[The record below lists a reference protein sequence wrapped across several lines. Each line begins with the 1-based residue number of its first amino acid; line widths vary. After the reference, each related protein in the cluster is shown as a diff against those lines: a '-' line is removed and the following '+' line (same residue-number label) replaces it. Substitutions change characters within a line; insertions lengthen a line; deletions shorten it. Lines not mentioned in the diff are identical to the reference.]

1 MQVVEENEWRRWE
14 ESEKWKWHS
23 DYREKWAR
31 NLFLK
36 QKKRRIDLKAFW
48 QKIKVQQMMDEE
60 EARRESA
67 RERRYGKQ
75 RSGSRSAS
83 GLEYRRGADFMG
95 FYRLLGLGE
104 KLSSATADEI
114 KEAFRREA
122 MRLHP
127 DRNEGKDNKKVAEE
141 SFKKLQKA
149 YSVLND
155 PRQRNLYHKGQMS
168 DG

>member
-1 MQVVEENEWRRWE
+1 
-14 ESEKWKWHS
+14 
-23 DYREKWAR
+23 
-31 NLFLK
+31 
-36 QKKRRIDLKAFW
+36 
-48 QKIKVQQMMDEE
+48 
-60 EARRESA
+60 
-67 RERRYGKQ
+67 
-75 RSGSRSAS
+75 
-83 GLEYRRGADFMG
+83 MG